1 MADRVF
7 PSSKPNPQP
16 PQAVNGSG
24 GPPSFPTTKAQAY
37 GATRPR
43 YRPQPMKPRRR
54 SSRSCC
60 CACCLWLTLI
70 LIALVLLAAIAGG
83 VFYFLYRP
91 RRPDFTVSSLRLAAL
106 NVTASN
112 HLASRLDLSVT
123 ARNPNKKLV
132 YLYDPISIAVSSGGV
147 DVGDGS
153 FPAFVHDTKNTTIL
167 KTTVSSSGESVDP
180 SAAADL
186 KKKSK
191 LPLEIDLETKA
202 GVKIGGLKT
211 KKIGI
216 KVHCE
221 GIDVAVPKGKT
232 APSPS
237 SPDVMCKVK
246 LRIKIWKWTF

>member
-1 MADRVF
+1 MADRVY
-7 PSSKPNPQP
+7 PSSKPNLQRPR
-16 PQAVNGSG
+16 AVNTGG
-24 GPPSFPTTKAQAY
+24 GPPSFPATKAQAY
-37 GATRPR
+37 GANRPS

-54 SSRSCC
+54 SRRGCC
-60 CACCLWLTLI
+60 CACCLWLALI

-83 VFYFLYRP
+83 VFYVLYRP
-91 RRPDFTVSSLRLAAL
+91 RRPDFTVTSLRLAAL

-132 YLYDPISIAVSSGGV
+132 YLYDPISISVSSGGV

-167 KTTVSSSGESVDP
+167 RTTVSTSGESVDA

-211 KKIGI
+211 KKMWI
-216 KVHCE
+216 KVHCV
-221 GIDVAVPKGKT
+221 GIDVAAPKGKT

-237 SPDVMCKVK
+237 HPDATCQVR
-246 LRIKIWKWTF
+246 LRFKIWKWTF

>member
-1 MADRVF
+1 MADRVY

-16 PQAVNGSG
+16 PRAVNGGG
-24 GPPSFPTTKAQAY
+24 GPPSFPATKAQAY
-37 GATRPR
+37 GATRPP
-43 YRPQPMKPRRR
+43 YRPQPMKSRRR
-54 SSRSCC
+54 SRRGCC
-60 CACCLWLTLI
+60 CTFCLWLTLI
-70 LIALVLLAAIAGG
+70 IIALAFLAAIAGG
-83 VFYFLYRP
+83 IFYVLYRP
-91 RRPDFTVSSLRLAAL
+91 RRPDYTVTSLRLAAL

-112 HLASRLDLSVT
+112 QLASRLDLSIT

-132 YLYDPISIAVSSGGV
+132 YLYDPISIAVFSGGV
-147 DVGDGS
+147 EVGDGS
-153 FPAFVHDTKNTTIL
+153 FPGFVHDTKNTTIL
-167 KTTVSSSGESVDP
+167 KTTVSTSGESVDA

-191 LPLEIDLETKA
+191 LPLEIDLDTKA

-232 APSPS
+232 APSPY
-237 SPDVMCKVK
+237 SPDSQCKVK

>member
-1 MADRVF
+1 MADRVY

-16 PQAVNGSG
+16 PQAINGGG
-24 GPPSFPTTKAQAY
+24 GPPSFPATKAQAY
-37 GATRPR
+37 GATRPP
-43 YRPQPMKPRRR
+43 YRPQPMKSRRR
-54 SSRSCC
+54 SRRGRCC
-60 CACCLWLTLI
+60 TCCLWLTLI

-83 VFYFLYRP
+83 IFYVLYRP
-91 RRPDFTVSSLRLAAL
+91 RRPEFTVTSLRLAAL

-112 HLASRLDLSVT
+112 QLASRFDLSIT

-132 YLYDPISIAVSSGGV
+132 YLYDPISVAISSGGV

-153 FPAFVHDTKNTTIL
+153 FPAFVQDTKSTTIL
-167 KTTVSSSGESVDP
+167 KTTVSTSGESVDA

-191 LPLEIDLETKA
+191 LPLEIDLDTKA

-211 KKIGI
+211 KKIGM

-221 GIDVAVPKGKT
+221 GFDAAVPKGKT

-237 SPDVMCKVK
+237 SPDATCKVK